1 MNSMNIAG
9 KYVFIL
15 CLVSAFGKADSI
27 RSRKPK
33 SGLKL
38 ACVTYQEINRLNNLG
53 KKKMDKQIRKIEKEE
68 KKVGKGLKKLEKAD
82 KKRDKV
88 CEMGE
93 KMMKKKKGMKK

>member
-1 MNSMNIAG
+1 MNLLRTIG
-9 KYVFIL
+9 KFAFL
-15 CLVSAFGKADSI
+15 HFLVNAFGKAGLI
-27 RSRKPK
+27 QNRRLK

-38 ACVTYQEINRLNNLG
+38 ACVTYQEIDRLNNLR